1 MKLEELQNQFQNQLL
16 AQNCQESDW
25 VADSSKGLSS
35 QFRLSI
41 YHNAY
46 RVRLAETLLDTFEHT
61 ANYITVELFETL
73 AYAYIEK
80 HPSTN
85 TNIGMYG
92 QHFPDYLKQ
101 ALPSCQE
108 VFEIAM
114 MDWFL
119 RRSFDG
125 ADALHLTKN
134 SLEGIVDSGNNISLL
149 MLVPTVCL
157 TTQQWNSLDI
167 WHAVNQDIAA
177 PIAIKLPEPITVM
190 IWRKETSPH
199 FRSLS
204 YIETKAV
211 ELLPSGQSIESLC
224 HTLSEHFPDLDIAT
238 EFGKLLASWL
248 DDQILSSDI
257 D

>member
-1 MKLEELQNQFQNQLL
+1 MKLEELQNQFQSQLL
-16 AQNCQESDW
+16 AQNCKDADW
-25 VADSSKGLSS
+25 IAASSRGLSS
-35 QFRLSI
+35 EFRVSI

-101 ALPSCQE
+101 ELPSCQE

-114 MDWFL
+114 MDWLL
-119 RRSFDG
+119 RRAFDG
-125 ADALHLTKN
+125 PDSLALTKHR
-134 SLEGIVDSGNNISLL
+134 LESIVASGADISLL
-149 MLVPTVCL
+149 KLVPTVCL
-157 TTQQWNSLDI
+157 YSQQWNSLDI
-167 WHAVNQDIAA
+167 WHAANHDITT
-177 PIAIKLPEPITVM
+177 PVAITLPEPITVM

-204 YIETKAV
+204 SIETKAV
-211 ELLPSGQSIESLC
+211 ELLQSGQSIESLC
-224 HTLSEHFPDLDIAT
+224 EILNKQFPGLDIAT
-238 EFGKLLASWL
+238 EFGKLLVRWL
-248 DDQILSSDI
+248 DDQILSSNI

>member
-16 AQNCQESDW
+16 AQNCQDAAW
-25 VADSSKGLSS
+25 VADSSRGLSS
-35 QFRLSI
+35 EFRLSI

-61 ANYITVELFETL
+61 ANYITLELFETL

-101 ALPSCQE
+101 ELPSCQE

-114 MDWFL
+114 MDWLL
-119 RRSFDG
+119 RRAFDG
-125 ADALHLTKN
+125 PDSLPLTKH
-134 SLEGIVDSGNNISLL
+134 SLESIVTSGTDISLL
-149 MLVPTVCL
+149 KLLPTVYL
-157 TTQQWNSLDI
+157 YTQQWNSLDI
-167 WHAVNQDIAA
+167 WHAVNQEIAT
-177 PIAIKLPEPITVM
+177 PIAIMLPEPMTVM

-211 ELLPSGQSIESLC
+211 ELLQSGQSIESLC
-224 HTLSEHFPDLDIAT
+224 EILSEQFPDLDIAT
-238 EFGKLLASWL
+238 EFGKLLARWL
-248 DDQILSSDI
+248 DDQILSNNI

>member
-1 MKLEELQNQFQNQLL
+1 MKLDELQNQFQSQLL
-16 AQNCQESDW
+16 AQDCQDADW
-25 VADSSKGLSS
+25 VSASSRGLSA

-61 ANYITVELFETL
+61 ANYITAELFDTL
-73 AYAYIEK
+73 AYAYVEK

-92 QHFPDYLKQ
+92 QDFPDYLKQ

-114 MDWFL
+114 MDWLL
-119 RRSFDG
+119 RRAFDG
-125 ADALHLTKN
+125 PDSLPLTKHR
-134 SLEGIVDSGNNISLL
+134 LEGIVASGKDISLL
-149 MLVPTVCL
+149 KLVPTVCVY
-157 TTQQWNSLDI
+157 TQQWNSLDI
-167 WHAVNQDIAA
+167 WHAVNQDKEA
-177 PIAIKLPEPITVM
+177 PVALTLPEPITVM

-204 YIETKAV
+204 HIETKAL
-211 ELLPSGQSIESLC
+211 ELLQSGQSIESLC
-224 HTLSEHFPDLDIAT
+224 EILSEQFPDLDIAT
-238 EFGKLLASWL
+238 EFGQLLARWL
-248 DDQILSSDI
+248 GDEILSCNPD
-257 D
+257 